1 MEIKLEAIEKPE
13 EANVILGQAHF
24 IKTVEDLYEALVSS
38 VPGIRFGLAF
48 CEASGDCLIRTEGT
62 DDGLMAVAAANAKRI
77 GAGHAFVIILGN
89 AYPINVLNAVK
100 ACPEVCRIFCA
111 TANPCQ
117 VVVAETD
124 QGRGILGVIDGFAPK
139 GVEDGN
145 GVSWR
150 KELLRKI
157 GYKK

>member
-1 MEIKLEAIEKPE
+1 MEIRLVGIEKPA
-13 EANVILGQAHF
+13 EANLILGQAHF
-24 IKTVEDLYEALVSS
+24 IKTAEDLYEALVCSA
-38 VPGIRFGLAF
+38 PGIRFGLAF
-48 CEASGDCLIRTEGT
+48 CEASGDGLIRAEGT
-62 DDGLMAVAAANAKRI
+62 DEALKTLAVENAKNI
-77 GAGHAFVIILGN
+77 GAGHSFVILLGN

-100 ACPEVCRIFCA
+100 GCPEICRIYCA

-139 GVEDGN
+139 GVEDDAGAAR
-145 GVSWR
+145 R

-157 GYKK
+157 GYKR